1 MSPPSSSDEFLES
14 SSENDIGFEES
25 SRVADYMQSE
35 VVDVSQFNSK
45 IETQAIG
52 GTVDES
58 LITTTVTQVADEME
72 EI

>member
-25 SRVADYMQSE
+25 SRVSDYMQSE